1 MKTVSIQNVRYVA
14 ETGHI
19 VAVAKNGV
27 RYEHNQFLNPCKG
40 ILVASKIAGVGSI
53 NTEHWTVIKSQV
65 MVLAHAT
72 ARKIV
77 AIEGYSYREA
87 LSIALSWIMADV
99 AHAQQA
105 IDTNG
110 IEWSSE
116 YFYDAI
122 FSDGYKDESEDEIGR
137 QIAQLEA
144 LCIADSSTVE
154 DVQNLPVMTD
164 AEWDMIEN
172 KGCVFTDEEGI
183 DHMVYEPFVPNAPID
198 MSIPVRDHFAGR
210 SDVKFAM
217 SSEDARAHM
226 LAVLNRTKAQ

>member
-1 MKTVSIQNVRYVA
+1 MKTVSIKSCVYVA
-14 ETGHI
+14 SSATI
-19 VAVAKNGV
+19 VAVAKDGT
-27 RYEHNQFLNPCKG
+27 RYEHGSKFNPCKG
-40 ILVASKIAGVGSI
+40 WLTAFKVVAAGAI
-53 NTEHWTVIKSQV
+53 NTQYWTVIKSQV

-122 FSDGYKDESEDEIGR
+122 FSDGYEDESEDEIGR
-137 QIAQLEA
+137 QIAKLEA

-164 AEWDMIEN
+164 AEWFMIEN
-172 KGCVFTDEEGI
+172 KGNPEFCEYTIEE
-183 DHMVYEPFVPNAPID
+183 V
-198 MSIPVRDHFAGR
+198 MSPPVMAAVTATNVRERFSNR
-210 SDVKFAM
+210 SDVRFQYTEEEAKAKV
-217 SSEDARAHM
+217 
-226 LAVLNRTKAQ
+226 LAVLANVKKAQ

>member
-1 MKTVSIQNVRYVA
+1 MKTVSIKNVRYVA

-19 VAVAKNGV
+19 VAVAKDGV
-27 RYEHNQFLNPCKG
+27 RYEHNHFLNPCKG

-53 NTEHWTVIKSQV
+53 NTEHWTVVKSQV

-122 FSDGYKDESEDEIGR
+122 FSDGYEDESEDEIGR
-137 QIAQLEA
+137 QIAKLEA

-164 AEWDMIEN
+164 AEWFMIEN
-172 KGCVFTDEEGI
+172 KGNPEFCEYTIEE
-183 DHMVYEPFVPNAPID
+183 V
-198 MSIPVRDHFAGR
+198 MSPPAMPAVTATNVRERFANR
-210 SDVKFAM
+210 SDVSFQYTEEEAKAKV
-217 SSEDARAHM
+217 
-226 LAVLNRTKAQ
+226 LAVLANVKKAQ

>member
-1 MKTVSIQNVRYVA
+1 MKTVSIKNVRYVA

-19 VAVAKNGV
+19 VAVAKDGV
-27 RYEHNQFLNPCKG
+27 RYEHNHFLNPCKG

-122 FSDGYKDESEDEIGR
+122 FSDGYEDESEDEIGR
-137 QIAQLEA
+137 QIAKLEA

-164 AEWDMIEN
+164 AEWFMIEN
-172 KGCVFTDEEGI
+172 KGNPEFCEYTIEE
-183 DHMVYEPFVPNAPID
+183 V
-198 MSIPVRDHFAGR
+198 MSPPVMASVTATNVRERFANR
-210 SDVKFAM
+210 SDVRFQYTEEEAKANV
-217 SSEDARAHM
+217 
-226 LAVLNRTKAQ
+226 LAVLANVKKAQ